1 MSRLNAKSNC
11 FSSWHPEPGATAV
24 DVFSIY
30 WANLKCYVFPPFSR
44 LTQGF
49 AKIRSDKALVLFIAL
64 VWTTQ
69 NWYQLLLQ
77 LLTDHSILLPRK
89 DNPLTLPECQEL
101 YPLKHSLLLS
111 ASKLSLADRGFFGE
125 ASRITRI
132 TSWPSGTDQ
141 QYNSALKKWCC
152 WNEQR
157 KELIFFKHMLMR

>member
-11 FSSWHPEPGATAV
+11 FVSWHPEPGATAV

-30 WANLKCYVFPPFSR
+30 WANLKCYAFPPFSR
-44 LTQGF
+44 LTQVL
-49 AKIRSDKALVLFIAL
+49 AKIRSDKALVLFIAS

-69 NWYQLLLQ
+69 NWYRLLLQ

-111 ASKLSLADRGFFGE
+111 ASKLSLADRGFSGE
-125 ASRITRI
+125 ASRII
-132 TSWPSGTDQ
+132 SASWPSGTDQ

-152 WNEQR
+152 WCEQR